1 MRDITLSPH
10 QVRFPAMGTTV
21 TVLFAG
27 HLPPGAVGAVR
38 NLFEGWEAA
47 LSRFRPASELSRVN
61 RTPGQPV
68 VVGRL
73 IRTVVSAAVDA
84 ARATEGLF
92 DPTLGRQMAA
102 IGYNRSFTWPLR
114 LGGGTFVRD
123 LPAAGWRSIRVD
135 DAAGTIAI
143 PSGTALDLG
152 GIAKGMAVD
161 AAAHLLSE
169 LGAGTALVNAGGDMR
184 VVRNDAAEWQ
194 VAFAEADDAAVTLTS
209 GALATS
215 GVTRRRWVQDGVE
228 RHHLIDPRSG
238 LPADSGLRSVSVAA
252 PTCAQAEVAAKV
264 ALVLGRDAGI
274 AFLGRLGLPGL
285 LTLTDG
291 AVHET
296 ATWPTQVAA

>member
-1 MRDITLSPH
+1 
-10 QVRFPAMGTTV
+10 
-21 TVLFAG
+21 
-27 HLPPGAVGAVR
+27 
-38 NLFEGWEAA
+38 
-47 LSRFRPASELSRVN
+47 
-61 RTPGQPV
+61 
-68 VVGRL
+68 
-73 IRTVVSAAVDA
+73 
-84 ARATEGLF
+84 
-92 DPTLGRQMAA
+92 
-102 IGYNRSFTWPLR
+102 
-114 LGGGTFVRD
+114 
-123 LPAAGWRSIRVD
+123 
-135 DAAGTIAI
+135 
-143 PSGTALDLG
+143 
-152 GIAKGMAVD
+152 
-161 AAAHLLSE
+161 
-169 LGAGTALVNAGGDMR
+169 MR